1 MEILIAVLIGFILDL
16 IFGDPQWLPHPIR
29 FIGFLISKGE
39 KIIRKMLPKT
49 DRGEFA
55 GGIVLLIFVCSI
67 STLLPLGI
75 LALAGM
81 VHSYLKITIAS
92 IFCYQ
97 ILATKCLKTESM
109 RVYKYLVKDDMPN
122 SRKYLSWIVGR
133 DTANLDKVQITK
145 ATVETIAENTSDGVI
160 APLIF
165 MIIGGAPLGFFY
177 KAVNTMDSM
186 VGYKNEKYMYFGRF
200 AAKLDDVLNY
210 IPAIIS
216 AYIMIVASFIIN
228 LDYKNAFK
236 IYKRD
241 RYNHASPNSAKTES
255 VCAGAL
261 NIMLAGDAWYFG
273 KLHKKKTIG
282 DDNRAVVIDDIK
294 VTNRL
299 MYMTAIVS
307 VVLFSMIRLGVILLW
322 IS

>member
-1 MEILIAVLIGFILDL
+1 MEILIAVIIGFILDL
-16 IFGDPQWLPHPIR
+16 IFGDPQWMPHPIR

-39 KIIRKMLPKT
+39 KAVRKMFPKT
-49 DRGEFA
+49 NRGEFI
-55 GGIVLLIFVCSI
+55 GGIVLVIFVCFV
-67 STLLPLGI
+67 STVLPIVI
-75 LALAGM
+75 LILAGM
-81 VHSYLKITIAS
+81 IHKYLQIAIAS

-109 RVYKYLVKDDMPN
+109 RVYKYLRVDDMPN

-145 ATVETIAENTSDGVI
+145 ATIETIAENTSDGVI
-160 APLIF
+160 APLIY
-165 MIIGGAPLGFFY
+165 MIIGGAPLAFFY

-186 VGYKNEKYMYFGRF
+186 IGYKNDKYMYLGRF

-216 AYIMIVASFIIN
+216 AYIMIASSFIIG
-228 LDYKNAFK
+228 LDGKNAYK

-241 RYNHASPNSAKTES
+241 RHNHASPNSAKTES

-261 NIMLAGDAWYFG
+261 NIQLAGNAYYFG

-282 DDNRAVVIDDIK
+282 DNNRKVVIDDIK
-294 VTNRL
+294 VTNKL
-299 MYMTAIVS
+299 MYATAILS
-307 VVLFSMIRLGVILLW
+307 VLIFGAIRFGITFIW
-322 IS
+322 